1 MKKGLKQIIN
11 TKCYQKKTMRLEILK
26 QAVSEKFKIDLD
38 NSSRKRKYVFAKKV
52 YCKLARDTG
61 ATFKAI
67 GDEINTKHC
76 NVIFHVNTIDTIGYK
91 DKDKHDELIDE
102 LGLDFSQPFFDIEKA
117 KIKKEIQRTTDSDTL
132 KRIKSVTD
140 IISEWDIETLREFK
154 QTRLD
159 PFNTSLKTRVMPKTI
174 KEVKGALLNNR
185 VKNPVLC

>member
-1 MKKGLKQIIN
+1 
-11 TKCYQKKTMRLEILK
+11 MRLDTLK
-26 QAVSEKFKIDLD
+26 KAVSEKFEVDIAIK
-38 NSSRKRKYVFAKKV
+38 SRKRKYVYARKV
-52 YCKLARDTG
+52 FCKLARETG

-67 GDEINTKHC
+67 GKEIDNKHDL
-76 NVIFHVNTIDTIGYK
+76 VLFHCNTIDVIEYK

-102 LGLDFSQPFFDIEKA
+102 LGLVLCKPFGDIEKA
-117 KIKKEIQRTTDSDTL
+117 KIKKEIQQTTNNETL

-140 IISEWDIETLREFK
+140 VISEWDIETLQEFK

-159 PFNTSLKTRVMPKTI
+159 PFNASLKTRVIPKTI

>member
-1 MKKGLKQIIN
+1 
-11 TKCYQKKTMRLEILK
+11 MRLDTLK
-26 QAVSEKFKIDLD
+26 KAVSEKFEVDIAIK
-38 NSSRKRKYVFAKKV
+38 SRKRKYVYARKV
-52 YCKLARDTG
+52 FCKLARETG

-67 GDEINTKHC
+67 GKEIDSKHDL
-76 NVIFHVNTIDTIGYK
+76 VLFHCNTIDVIEYK

-102 LGLDFSQPFFDIEKA
+102 LDLVLCKPFGNIEKA
-117 KIKKEIQRTTDSDTL
+117 KIKKRIQLTTNNETL

-140 IISEWDIETLREFK
+140 IISEWDIETLQEFK

-159 PFNTSLKTRVMPKTI
+159 PFNASLKTRVKPKTI

>member
-1 MKKGLKQIIN
+1 
-11 TKCYQKKTMRLEILK
+11 MRLDTLK
-26 QAVSEKFKIDLD
+26 KAVSEKFEVDIAIK
-38 NSSRKRKYVFAKKV
+38 SRKRKYVYARKV
-52 YCKLARDTG
+52 FCKLARETG

-67 GDEINTKHC
+67 GKEIDSKHDL
-76 NVIFHVNTIDTIGYK
+76 VLFHCNTIDVIEYK

-102 LGLDFSQPFFDIEKA
+102 LGLVLCKPFGNIEKA
-117 KIKKEIQRTTDSDTL
+117 KIKKRIQLTTNNETL

-140 IISEWDIETLREFK
+140 IISEWDIETLQEFK

-159 PFNTSLKTRVMPKTI
+159 PFNASLKTRIKPKTI

>member
-1 MKKGLKQIIN
+1 
-11 TKCYQKKTMRLEILK
+11 MRLEILK
-26 QAVSEKFKIDLD
+26 QAVSDKFKIDLD

-76 NVIFHVNTIDTIGYK
+76 NVMFHVNTIDTIGYK

-102 LGLDFSQPFFDIEKA
+102 LGLDFSQPFGDIEKV
-117 KIKKEIQRTTDSDTL
+117 KIKKEIQQTADSETYN
-132 KRIKSVTD
+132 RIKSVTD
-140 IISEWDIETLREFK
+140 IISEWDIETLQEFK

-159 PFNTSLKTRVMPKTI
+159 PFNASLKHRVMPKTI

>member
-1 MKKGLKQIIN
+1 
-11 TKCYQKKTMRLEILK
+11 MRLDTLK
-26 QAVSEKFKIDLD
+26 KAVSEKFEVDIAIK
-38 NSSRKRKYVFAKKV
+38 SRKRKYVYARKV
-52 YCKLARDTG
+52 FCKLARETG

-67 GDEINTKHC
+67 GKEIDSKHDL
-76 NVIFHVNTIDTIGYK
+76 VLFHCNTIDVIEYK

-102 LGLDFSQPFFDIEKA
+102 LDLVLCKPFGNIEKA
-117 KIKKEIQRTTDSDTL
+117 KIKKRIQLTTNNETL

-140 IISEWDIETLREFK
+140 IISEWDIETLQEFK

-159 PFNTSLKTRVMPKTI
+159 PFNASLKTRIKPKTI

>member
-1 MKKGLKQIIN
+1 
-11 TKCYQKKTMRLEILK
+11 MRLDTLK
-26 QAVSEKFKIDLD
+26 KAVSEKFEVDIAIK
-38 NSSRKRKYVFAKKV
+38 SRKRKYVYARKV
-52 YCKLARDTG
+52 FCKLARETG

-67 GDEINTKHC
+67 GKEIDNKHDL
-76 NVIFHVNTIDTIGYK
+76 VLFHCNTIDVIEYK

-102 LGLDFSQPFFDIEKA
+102 LGLVLCKPFGNIEKA
-117 KIKKEIQRTTDSDTL
+117 KIKKEIQQTTNNETL

-140 IISEWDIETLREFK
+140 VISEWDIETLQEFK

-159 PFNTSLKTRVMPKTI
+159 PFNASLKTRVMPKTI

>member
-1 MKKGLKQIIN
+1 
-11 TKCYQKKTMRLEILK
+11 MRLDILK
-26 QAVSEKFKIDLD
+26 KAVSEKFEVDIAIK
-38 NSSRKRKYVFAKKV
+38 SRKRKYVYARKV
-52 YCKLARDTG
+52 FCKLARETG

-67 GDEINTKHC
+67 GKEIGNQHDLVLFHC
-76 NVIFHVNTIDTIGYK
+76 NTIDVIEYK

-102 LGLDFSQPFFDIEKA
+102 LGLVLCKPFGNIEKA
-117 KIKKEIQRTTDSDTL
+117 KIKKEIQQTTNNETL

-140 IISEWDIETLREFK
+140 VISEWDIETLQEFK

-159 PFNTSLKTRVMPKTI
+159 PFNASLKTRVIPKTI